1 MQAPAPNSPATPQ
14 LVRAI
19 GRWSLAALTVNS
31 IIGSGIFGLPS
42 LIAGL
47 VGRASPW
54 AYLLSA
60 AGMGVIMACFA
71 EVASQFTGAGGPFLY
86 ARVAFGRFV
95 GIQMGWLSWLVRVT
109 AAAANANLFTIYL
122 AEFWSHAKDPLP
134 RVLVLTALIGIITA
148 INYRGVKAGTQVSN
162 IFTAGKL
169 IPLAIVIVAG
179 LAYLAAGHKFV
190 PQPIVH
196 AGAGSWLQATLLL
209 VFAYGGFEGALMPLG
224 EATNPRRDAPFAL
237 FTALITCTLVYTLIQ
252 IIVMAVL
259 VSPQSTDRPLA
270 IAAHQILGPAGG
282 WLIALG
288 ALISVYGYL
297 AAHIINTPRLTFALA
312 EHGDIPQFFAAV
324 HPRFRTPFVSIIMF
338 GLAVWALAFW
348 GNFKWNVILSAASRL
363 FTFAVVCAAVIQLRR
378 TQPER
383 AAFRLPA
390 GLLFA
395 LLGIAFSL
403 VLVMRMGRQEWLI
416 LLATAVISFLNW
428 LWARRQSSLLPPST
442 TDPSS

>member
-1 MQAPAPNSPATPQ
+1 MPQ

-54 AYLLSA
+54 AYLLAA

-71 EVASQFTGAGGPFLY
+71 EVASQFTGAGGPYLY
-86 ARVAFGRFV
+86 ARAAFGRFL

-122 AEFWSHAKDPLP
+122 AEFWSRAKEPVP

-179 LAYLAAGHKFV
+179 LAYLAAGHKSI

-224 EATNPRRDAPFAL
+224 EATDPRRDAPFAL
-237 FTALITCTLVYTLIQ
+237 FTALITCTLVYTLVQ
-252 IIVMAVL
+252 IIVMSVL
-259 VSPQSTDRPLA
+259 VNPQSTDRPLA

-324 HPRFRTPFVSIIMF
+324 HPRFRTPSVSITMF
-338 GLAVWALAFW
+338 AIAVWGLAFG

-363 FTFAVVCAAVIQLRR
+363 FTFAVICAAVLQLRR
-378 TQPER
+378 TQPDR
-383 AAFRLPA
+383 ATFRLPA
-390 GLLFA
+390 GLFFA

-416 LLATAVISFLNW
+416 LLATTMISFLNW

-442 TDPSS
+442 TNPSS